1 MQIKKTK
8 FEDLL
13 IINKNS
19 YKDNRGFFKEIISEK
34 YLKKKFIFDYFSFS
48 KKNVLRGL
56 HIQTSQPQGKLITV
70 FQGRIFDVALDLRK
84 KSKTYGKIF
93 KTILSDKKNQS
104 IYIPAGFAHGFCVL
118 EDKTL
123 MHYKCTTHRNAKS
136 EKGIIW
142 NDVELKIKWPIK
154 KLILSSRDK
163 KNLTFAEFKKK
174 CIKRHAYAKK

>member
-13 IINKNS
+13 IINKNF

-84 KSKTYGKIF
+84 KSKTYGKHFSI
-93 KTILSDKKNQS
+93 KISDNS
-104 IYIPAGFAHGFCVL
+104 DFSLFIPEGFAHGFLCL
-118 EDKTL
+118 SKTCTIY
-123 MHYKCTTHRNAKS
+123 YKCTNYRDQKS
-136 EKGIIW
+136 EITIKW
-142 NDVELKIKWPIK
+142 DDKNLKIKWPVRNP
-154 KLILSSRDK
+154 ILSK
-163 KNLTFAEFKKK
+163 KDRLGINLSD
-174 CIKRHAYAKK
+174 Y